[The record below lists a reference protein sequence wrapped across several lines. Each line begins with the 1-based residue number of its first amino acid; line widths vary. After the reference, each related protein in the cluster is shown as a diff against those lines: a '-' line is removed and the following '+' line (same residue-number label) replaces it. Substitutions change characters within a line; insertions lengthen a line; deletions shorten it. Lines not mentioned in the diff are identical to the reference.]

1 MNKKHLKAV
10 PDKPVMDDKL
20 NTPTDIDK
28 FGGGKK
34 VDKKTR
40 LKTSIN
46 KLLRE

>member
-34 VDKKTR
+34 IDKKT
-40 LKTSIN
+40 LKQESI
-46 KLLRE
+46 